1 MATKIKIK
9 QEKITIILDP
19 NGTGQ
24 LSLVRS
30 YTNGNNIGVIRDL
43 KFTGGSPITELMR
56 TLNTVRS
63 ALDLQVVDEPAAA
76 TKPTAEQEDTS
87 EDEDAAK
94 NEDAG
99 EDGSAGVDVNA
110 TEDEDDAEVS
120 DDETPEPEGALTLF

>member
-1 MATKIKIK
+1 MATKTKIK

-30 YTNGNNIGVIRDL
+30 YTNGKNIGIIRDL

-56 TLNTVRS
+56 VLNTVRS
-63 ALDLQVVDEPAAA
+63 ALDLQVVDESTTA
-76 TKPTAEQEDTS
+76 TKPTTEQEDAS
-87 EDEDAAK
+87 EDEDVTED
-94 NEDAG
+94 EDADKD
-99 EDGSAGVDVNA
+99 ENAGIDTNA

-120 DDETPEPEGALTLF
+120 DDEAQEGALTLF